1 MIGDLEDL
9 RGAPPVQEYADP
21 DHPDEALV
29 AGAAVDA
36 LKALL
41 LHNARLQ
48 RDLDHRSA
56 ELLDTQ
62 RQLERSVL
70 RPTYRWRQRTVRRLE
85 ASRAG
90 RYAMKVYRRARGRSS
105 RSA

>member
-1 MIGDLEDL
+1 M
-9 RGAPPVQEYADP
+9 VS
-21 DHPDEALV
+21 
-29 AGAAVDA
+29 GAAVDA
-36 LKALL
+36 LRALL

-48 RDLDHRSA
+48 RELDHRRA
-56 ELLDTQ
+56 DLLETQ
-62 RQLERSVL
+62 RLLERSVL

-85 ASRAG
+85 SSRAG

>member
-1 MIGDLEDL
+1 
-9 RGAPPVQEYADP
+9 VQEYADP
-21 DHPDEALV
+21 DHPDESLV

-48 RDLDHRSA
+48 RDLDHRDA

-62 RQLERSVL
+62 RLLERSVL

-85 ASRAG
+85 SSRSG
-90 RYAMKVYRRARGRSS
+90 RYAMKLYRRARGRSS

>member
-9 RGAPPVQEYADP
+9 RGAPAVQEYADP
-21 DHPDEALV
+21 DHPDEAMV

-41 LHNARLQ
+41 LHNAQLQ
-48 RDLDHRSA
+48 RTLDHRSG
-56 ELLDTQ
+56 ELLETQ

-85 ASRAG
+85 ASGAG
-90 RYAMKVYRRARGRSS
+90 RHAMRVYRRARGRSS

>member
-1 MIGDLEDL
+1 
-9 RGAPPVQEYADP
+9 
-21 DHPDEALV
+21 V

-48 RDLDHRSA
+48 RELDHRTG
-56 ELLDTQ
+56 ELQDTQ
-62 RQLERSVL
+62 RQLERSYL
-70 RPTYRWRQRTVRRLE
+70 RPTYRWRERTVRRLE
-85 ASRAG
+85 ASNAG
-90 RYAMKVYRRARGRSS
+90 RSVMKAYRRARGRSS